1 MQALKYLVIVM
12 AVLILA
18 GMGLLAYGL
27 ATRVAGGDSVG
38 FAAVDVPLPQG
49 CSIAETEVS
58 ENLLILRLEG
68 LVERG
73 CQQVVVVDMAS
84 GKVLGQ
90 VRGVS
95 DGQ

>member
-12 AVLILA
+12 AFLILA

-27 ATRVAGGDSVG
+27 ATRVAGGDAGG
-38 FAAVDVPLPQG
+38 FAPVEVPLPQG

-73 CQQVVVVDMAS
+73 CQQVVVVDMAN
-84 GKVLGQ
+84 GRVLGQ
-90 VRGVS
+90 VRGVGE
-95 DGQ
+95 DQ

>member
-1 MQALKYLVIVM
+1 MQALKYLVIIM
-12 AVLILA
+12 AFLILA

-27 ATRVAGGDSVG
+27 ATRVADGGSSG

-73 CQQVVVVDMAS
+73 CQQVVVVDMTS

-90 VRGVS
+90 VRGIS